1 MITKEE
7 LLAFSDGLT
16 NATHDCPFEEDF
28 ETTVLRHADT
38 GKWFGILL
46 YAPSSAVGQK
56 QEDAV
61 LCVNLKSKP
70 EDSFVLREI
79 FPCIYPAYH
88 MNHYHWITVPL
99 NADLPKEVLFSLVEK
114 SHRLTQKKP
123 QKAKTK

>member
-7 LLAFSDGLT
+7 LLSFSDGLE

-38 GKWFGILL
+38 GKWFGIVL
-46 YAPSSAVGQK
+46 YAPPSAVGRDQSSP
-56 QEDAV
+56 V

-70 EDSFVLREI
+70 EDSFVLRDI

-99 NADLPKEVLFSLVEK
+99 DADLPKEILFSLVEK
-114 SHRLTQKKP
+114 SHVLTKK
-123 QKAKTK
+123 KTKAN